1 MEALEGAVHS
11 VCRAW
16 VLRVLLVL
24 CERVKNTSLMPALP
38 EAEANKSL
46 GLKPA
51 RSISSR
57 ATQEK
62 TKKNLPGKQKGEADW
77 EVGGGYWEFEERDF
91 GVSSSRGDCKL
102 TNKG

>member
-1 MEALEGAVHS
+1 MEALGGAVHS

-51 RSISSR
+51 QSINSR

-62 TKKNLPGKQKGEADW
+62 NKKTCLENKRVKL
-77 EVGGGYWEFEERDF
+77 VGRWMGIGSLRREIS
-91 GVSSSRGDCKL
+91 G
-102 TNKG
+102 

>member
-1 MEALEGAVHS
+1 MHS

-51 RSISSR
+51 RSINSR

-62 TKKNLPGKQKGEADW
+62 NKKTCLENKRVKL
-77 EVGGGYWEFEERDF
+77 VGGGYWEFEERDF
-91 GVSSSRGDCKL
+91 GVSSSRGD
-102 TNKG
+102 

>member
-62 TKKNLPGKQKGEADW
+62 TKKTCLENKRVKLIGRW
-77 EVGGGYWEFEERDF
+77 VVGIGSLRREISG
-91 GVSSSRGDCKL
+91 
-102 TNKG
+102 